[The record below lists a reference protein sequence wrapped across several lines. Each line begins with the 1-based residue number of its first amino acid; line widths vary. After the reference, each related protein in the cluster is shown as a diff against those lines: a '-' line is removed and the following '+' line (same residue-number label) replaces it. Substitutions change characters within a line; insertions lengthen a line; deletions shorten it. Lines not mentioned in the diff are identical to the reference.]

1 MELMVNVQPVKQKQ
15 YRMNPNYALKVRRR
29 PW

>member
-1 MELMVNVQPVKQKQ
+1 MVNVQLVKQKQ
-15 YRMNPNYALKVRRR
+15 YRMNPNYALKAHRR